1 MIIFKSDLFRN
12 IVKIIYKA
20 KDEKMKYFFDEISV
34 EDFWNNNILFVP
46 FKLKKASDSPY
57 KDIFFI
63 LFCFYKIEHFDTEIE
78 NKILTLGAF
87 IRVLIHDI
95 FGCLMSSYFFYMFH
109 VNMNDSIYFNSSG
122 VGEQLKESDKKNL
135 C

>member
-1 MIIFKSDLFRN
+1 
-12 IVKIIYKA
+12 
-20 KDEKMKYFFDEISV
+20 MKYFFDEISV

-63 LFCFYKIEHFDTEIE
+63 LFCFYKIEHFDSEIE

-122 VGEQLKESDKKNL
+122 VGEQLKELDRKNL